1 MMEVNEMK
9 HWDELRDNLCRE
21 LDEIAGKGEL
31 SAGDLETVDKLTH
44 TLKNLDKIMMGGE
57 YSNAGDWYA
66 MGNYGRESYRGD
78 YRDGMSYRGRKRD
91 SMGRYSRADAKD
103 DMADKLRRMMDDAPD
118 SRTREA
124 LEKALR
130 CMEE

>member
-1 MMEVNEMK
+1 MK
-9 HWDELRDNLCRE
+9 HLEDLRDTLCRE
-21 LDEIAGKGEL
+21 LDEIAEKGEL

-66 MGNYGRESYRGD
+66 MGNYGRDGYRVD
-78 YRDGMSYRGRKRD
+78 YRDGTSYRGRKRD
-91 SMGRYSRADAKD
+91 SMGRYSRTDAKEEIS
-103 DMADKLRRMMDDAPD
+103 DKLRRMMDDAPD

>member
-1 MMEVNEMK
+1 MK
-9 HWDELRDNLCRE
+9 HWNELRDTLCRE
-21 LDEIAGKGEL
+21 LDEIAEKGEL

-66 MGNYGRESYRGD
+66 MGNYGHRVD
-78 YRDGMSYRGRKRD
+78 YRDGTSYRGRKRD
-91 SMGRYSRADAKD
+91 SMGRYSRTDAKED
-103 DMADKLRRMMDDAPD
+103 ISDKLRRMMDDAPD

>member
-1 MMEVNEMK
+1 MK
-9 HWDELRDNLCRE
+9 HLEDLRETLCRE
-21 LDEIAGKGEL
+21 LNEIAEKGEL

-44 TLKNLDKIMMGGE
+44 TLKNLDKIMMGDS

-66 MGNYGRESYRGD
+66 MGNYGRDGYRDD
-78 YRDGMSYRGRKRD
+78 YRSSYRGRKRD
-91 SMGRYSRADAKD
+91 SMGRYSRADAKE

-130 CMEE
+130 SMEE

>member
-1 MMEVNEMK
+1 MK
-9 HWDELRDNLCRE
+9 HWNELRDTLCRE
-21 LDEIAGKGEL
+21 LDEIAEKGEL

-66 MGNYGRESYRGD
+66 MGNYGR
-78 YRDGMSYRGRKRD
+78 DGVSYRGRKRD
-91 SMGRYSRADAKD
+91 SMGRYSRADARE
-103 DMADKLRRMMDDAPD
+103 DMAEKLRRMMDDAPD

-130 CMEE
+130 CMED

>member
-1 MMEVNEMK
+1 MK
-9 HWDELRDNLCRE
+9 RLEELREILCRE
-21 LDEIAGKGEL
+21 LEEIAGKGEL
-31 SAGDLETVDKLTH
+31 TAGALDTVDKLTH
-44 TLKNLDKIMMGGE
+44 TLKNLDKIMMGENG
-57 YSNAGDWYA
+57 YSGAGDWYA
-66 MGNYGRESYRGD
+66 MGNYGRDGYPAD
-78 YRDGMSYRGRKRD
+78 YRTGTSYRGRKRD

-103 DMADKLRRMMDDAPD
+103 DISDKLRRMMDDAPD

>member
-1 MMEVNEMK
+1 MK
-9 HWDELRDNLCRE
+9 HLEDLRETLCRE
-21 LDEIAGKGEL
+21 LNEIAEKGEL

-44 TLKNLDKIMMGGE
+44 TLKNLDKIMMGEG

-66 MGNYGRESYRGD
+66 MGNYGRDGYHPD
-78 YRDGMSYRGRKRD
+78 YRDGTSYRGRKRD
-91 SMGRYSRADAKD
+91 IMGRYSRADARE

-130 CMEE
+130 SMEE

>member
-1 MMEVNEMK
+1 MK
-9 HWDELRDNLCRE
+9 HWSELRDTLCRE
-21 LDEIAGKGEL
+21 LDEIAEKGEL

-66 MGNYGRESYRGD
+66 MGNYGRDGYRVD
-78 YRDGMSYRGRKRD
+78 YRDGTSYRGRKRD
-91 SMGRYSRADAKD
+91 SMGRYSRTDARE
-103 DMADKLRRMMDDAPD
+103 DMAEKLRRMVDDAPD

-124 LEKALR
+124 LEKAMRIL
-130 CMEE
+130 EE

>member
-1 MMEVNEMK
+1 MK
-9 HWDELRDNLCRE
+9 HLEDLRETLCRE
-21 LDEIAGKGEL
+21 LNEIAEKGEL

-44 TLKNLDKIMMGGE
+44 TLKNLDKIMMGEG

-66 MGNYGRESYRGD
+66 MGNYGRDGYRDD
-78 YRDGMSYRGRKRD
+78 YRTSYRGRRRD
-91 SMGRYSRADAKD
+91 SMGRYSRADAKE
-103 DMADKLRRMMDDAPD
+103 DMADKLRHMMDEAPD

-130 CMEE
+130 SMEE

>member
-1 MMEVNEMK
+1 MK
-9 HWDELRDNLCRE
+9 HWNELKDTLCRE
-21 LDEIAGKGEL
+21 LDEIAEKGEL

-66 MGNYGRESYRGD
+66 MGNYGRDGYRVD
-78 YRDGMSYRGRKRD
+78 YRDGTSYRGRKRD
-91 SMGRYSRADAKD
+91 NMGRYSRTDARE

-130 CMEE
+130 SMEE

>member
-1 MMEVNEMK
+1 MK
-9 HWDELRDNLCRE
+9 HLEDLRDTLCRE

-31 SAGDLETVDKLTH
+31 SAGALDTVDKLAH
-44 TLKNLDKIMMGGE
+44 TIKNLDKVMMGEG

-66 MGNYGRESYRGD
+66 MGNYGRGM
-78 YRDGMSYRGRKRD
+78 YRDDRYDTSYRGRKRD
-91 SMGRYSRADAKD
+91 SMGRYSRTDARE
-103 DMADKLRRMMDDAPD
+103 DMADKLRHMMDDAPD

-130 CMEE
+130 SMEE

>member
-1 MMEVNEMK
+1 MRHLE
-9 HWDELRDNLCRE
+9 DLRETLCRE
-21 LDEIAGKGEL
+21 LNEIAEKGEL

-44 TLKNLDKIMMGGE
+44 TLKNLDKIMMGDG
-57 YSNAGDWYA
+57 YSNAGDWQA
-66 MGNYGRESYRGD
+66 MGTYGRDGYHMD
-78 YRDGMSYRGRKRD
+78 YRDGTSYRGRKRD
-91 SMGRYSRADAKD
+91 SMGRYSRADARE

-130 CMEE
+130 SMEE

>member
-1 MMEVNEMK
+1 MK
-9 HWDELRDNLCRE
+9 HLEDLRETLCRE
-21 LDEIAGKGEL
+21 LNEIAEKGEL

-44 TLKNLDKIMMGGE
+44 TLKNLDKIMMGKG
-57 YSNAGDWYA
+57 YSNAGDWQA
-66 MGNYGRESYRGD
+66 MGTYGRGM
-78 YRDGMSYRGRKRD
+78 YRDDRYDTSYRGRKRD
-91 SMGRYSRADAKD
+91 SMGRYSRADARE

-130 CMEE
+130 SMEE

>member
-1 MMEVNEMK
+1 MK
-9 HWDELRDNLCRE
+9 HLEDLLETLCRE
-21 LDEIAGKGEL
+21 LNEIAEKGEL

-66 MGNYGRESYRGD
+66 MGNYGRDGYRVD
-78 YRDGMSYRGRKRD
+78 YRDGTSYRGRKRD
-91 SMGRYSRADAKD
+91 SMGRYSRTDAKEEIS
-103 DMADKLRRMMDDAPD
+103 DKLRRMMDDAPD

>member
-1 MMEVNEMK
+1 MK
-9 HWDELRDNLCRE
+9 HLEDLRETLCRE
-21 LDEIAGKGEL
+21 LNEIAEKGEL

-66 MGNYGRESYRGD
+66 MGNYGRDGYRVD
-78 YRDGMSYRGRKRD
+78 YRDGTSYRGRKRD
-91 SMGRYSRADAKD
+91 SMGRYSRTDAKEEIS
-103 DMADKLRRMMDDAPD
+103 DKLRRMMDDAPD

>member
-21 LDEIAGKGEL
+21 LDEIAGKGDL

-78 YRDGMSYRGRKRD
+78 YRDNMSYRGRKRD

>member
-1 MMEVNEMK
+1 MK
-9 HWDELRDNLCRE
+9 HLEDLRETLCRE
-21 LDEIAGKGEL
+21 LNEIAEKGEL

-44 TLKNLDKIMMGGE
+44 TLKNLDKIMMGEG

-66 MGNYGRESYRGD
+66 MGNYGRDGYRDD
-78 YRDGMSYRGRKRD
+78 YRIGTSYRGRKRD
-91 SMGRYSRADAKD
+91 SMGRYSRADARE
-103 DMADKLRRMMDDAPD
+103 DMADKLRHMMDDAPD

-130 CMEE
+130 SMEE

>member
-9 HWDELRDNLCRE
+9 HWDELRENLCRE
-21 LDEIAGKGEL
+21 LDEIAGKGDL

-44 TLKNLDKIMMGGE
+44 TLKNLDKIMMVGE

-66 MGNYGRESYRGD
+66 MGNYGRDGYRGD
-78 YRDGMSYRGRKRD
+78 YRDSMSYRGRKRD

>member
-1 MMEVNEMK
+1 MK
-9 HWDELRDNLCRE
+9 HLEDLRDTLCRE

-31 SAGDLETVDKLTH
+31 SAGALDTVDKLAH
-44 TLKNLDKIMMGGE
+44 TIKNLDKVMMGEG

-66 MGNYGRESYRGD
+66 MGNYGDRTG
-78 YRDGMSYRGRKRD
+78 YRDSVSYRGRKRD
-91 SMGRYSRADAKD
+91 SMGRYSRADAKED
-103 DMADKLRRMMDDAPD
+103 IADKLRRMMDDAPD

-124 LEKALR
+124 LDKALR

>member
-1 MMEVNEMK
+1 MK
-9 HWDELRDNLCRE
+9 HLEDLRETLCRE
-21 LDEIAGKGEL
+21 LDEIAEKGEL

-66 MGNYGRESYRGD
+66 MGNYGRDGYRDDYRG
-78 YRDGMSYRGRKRD
+78 GNSYRGRKRD

-118 SRTREA
+118 SRTRDA

-130 CMEE
+130 SMEE

>member
-1 MMEVNEMK
+1 MK
-9 HWDELRDNLCRE
+9 HWSELRDTLCRE

-44 TLKNLDKIMMGGE
+44 TMKNLDKIIMGENG
-57 YSNAGDWYA
+57 YSGAGDWYA
-66 MGNYGRESYRGD
+66 MGNYGRDGYRVD
-78 YRDGMSYRGRKRD
+78 YRDGTSYRGRKRD
-91 SMGRYSRADAKD
+91 SMGRYSRTDAKEEIS
-103 DMADKLRRMMDDAPD
+103 DKLRRMMDDAPD

>member
-1 MMEVNEMK
+1 MK
-9 HWDELRDNLCRE
+9 HWNELRDTLCRE
-21 LDEIAGKGEL
+21 LDEIAEKGEL

-66 MGNYGRESYRGD
+66 MGNYGRSTTP
-78 YRDGMSYRGRKRD
+78 SAGRKRD
-91 SMGRYSRADAKD
+91 SMGRYSRTDAKEEIS
-103 DMADKLRRMMDDAPD
+103 DKLRRMMDDAPD
-118 SRTREA
+118 SRTRDA